1 MISRGVPLALPVLP
15 AHADAS
21 PRPWRR
27 EPFRIFFPLAVVLGT
42 IGVGHWLGYAT
53 GVTVTYSGFL
63 HGQVMAQAFMMA
75 FATGFLLTAVPRRT
89 QSAPPSTIEIAIA
102 LVALVTVT
110 AGALLGRWA
119 LAQVAYAGL
128 FALLLQFAVRRFL
141 GYGAARRPPASFV
154 LVPIGVAHGVAG
166 ALLIVV
172 ATRPGAPPWAIGLGR
187 LFVEQGVFLSL
198 AIGIGGLV
206 LPIMAGAPPP
216 ADLAATPRERRKL
229 AAYAALGLGLAA
241 SMVLETAGWIRLG
254 PIARAV
260 IVAAGIGL
268 GGGAWRGP
276 RTPGLHRRLVWL
288 SVWLMP
294 VGLLGAGL
302 APDLRIAALHVLF
315 IGGFSLMAFGVATH
329 VSLSHLPNLER
340 LAVGRPRA
348 VVALGVT
355 MVLAMLARVAADFTD
370 SYFDHLGWAS
380 ALWIGGAGAWL
391 AFLGPKLLRAAPAS
405 EAHGT
410 ELGPVAT
417 YLVADHDRLGALL
430 ARALAHPPAIDRAAY
445 DEFRR
450 GLLRHI
456 AMEEKILLPAAQR
469 LRGGVPLPVAGRLR
483 GDHGVLAALL
493 VPAPTVAILA
503 TIRRI
508 LVDHER
514 LEEGPDGV
522 FAACERLA
530 GRGAAALARELAA
543 VPAVPVHDVVDDPRV
558 LTVTRRAL
566 ARAGYD
572 PAMLDG

>member
-1 MISRGVPLALPVLP
+1 MISGVPLALPVLP
-15 AHADAS
+15 AHADAGS
-21 PRPWRR
+21 PPWRR
-27 EPFRIFFPLAVVLGT
+27 EPFRIFFPLAVVLGA

-53 GVTVTYSGFL
+53 GVTETYSGFL

-75 FATGFLLTAVPRRT
+75 FATGFLMTAVPRRT
-89 QSAPPSTIEIAIA
+89 QSAPPSTLEIAIA

-119 LAQVAYAGL
+119 LAQLAYAGL
-128 FALLLQFAVRRFL
+128 FTLLLQFAVRRFL

-166 ALLIVV
+166 ALLIVA

-198 AIGIGGLV
+198 AIGIGSLV
-206 LPIMAGAPPP
+206 LPIMAGEPPP
-216 ADLAATPRERRKL
+216 ADLGATPRERRKL

-260 IVAAGIGL
+260 IVAAGLGF

-288 SVWLMP
+288 SVWSMP

-348 VVALGVT
+348 VAVLGVT
-355 MVLAMLARVAADFTD
+355 MVLAMLARVAADVTD

-391 AFLGPKLLRAAPAS
+391 AFLGPKLLRAAPVAKDT
-405 EAHGT
+405 AA
-410 ELGPVAT
+410 LGPVTA

-430 ARALAHPPAIDRAAY
+430 ARALAHAPAIDRAAY
-445 DEFRR
+445 DDFRR

-456 AMEEKILLPAAQR
+456 AMEEKVLLPAAQR
-469 LRGGVPLPVAGRLR
+469 LRGGMPLPVAGRLR
-483 GDHGVLAALL
+483 SDHAALAALL
-493 VPAPTVAILA
+493 VPTPTAAILA
-503 TIRRI
+503 AIGRI
-508 LVDHER
+508 LGDHER
-514 LEEGPDGV
+514 LEDGPDGV
-522 FAACERLA
+522 FATCERLA

-543 VPAVPVHDVVDDPRV
+543 APDVPVHDVVDDPR
-558 LTVTRRAL
+558 LLAVTRRAL

-572 PAMLDG
+572 PQILDG